1 MNEIEQIIQ
10 SVLLNNESK
19 CLDNDEERTHVAK
32 ECASKLISASL
43 EQLANLLGGSV
54 ECDQDGQVVIYTGHY
69 SEGAHYDNLAATEKV
84 WS

>member
-10 SVLLNNESK
+10 SVLLNNENKS
-19 CLDNDEERTHVAK
+19 LDNDEERAHVAK
-32 ECASKLISASL
+32 ECAGKLISASL

-54 ECDQDGQVVIYTGHY
+54 ECDQDGQVIIYTGHY
-69 SEGAHYDNLAATEKV
+69 SEDAHYDNLAATEKV